1 MKPHWTVSVFSS
13 CLWTAQGLS
22 GPPNTTFCAVS
33 HSWQFLAHILSLNAR
48 LVPVV
53 VGFSW
58 AFWGLCKQFIQVI
71 LKLMGTFSAWWDMKE
86 AKWRNLTGQ
95 KIRLYIN
102 SGTALEVT
110 IWISL
115 EQEVKASLS
124 DTITFVISASQAAS
138 GFSCNSSPV
147 LATICSVKKTQI
159 NKDSGCQWSESYWKK
174 RHPARWQQWH
184 QSSLPAHTDFI
195 DSSFPGTLK
204 HDCKL
209 KQIMYNL
216 RKPHGENNACSYLK
230 S

>member
-22 GPPNTTFCAVS
+22 GPPNTTFCAVI

-71 LKLMGTFSAWWDMKE
+71 LKLMGTFSAWWDMKGT
-86 AKWRNLTGQ
+86 KWRNLTGQ

-138 GFSCNSSPV
+138 LFFIPTELQPVIFSAFPWMFLGNCTILFVRLNTALTSEQLIPSY
-147 LATICSVKKTQI
+147 ATSVMHEAFAFPPI
-159 NKDSGCQWSESYWKK
+159 HCQCLT
-174 RHPARWQQWH
+174 A
-184 QSSLPAHTDFI
+184 
-195 DSSFPGTLK
+195 
-204 HDCKL
+204 
-209 KQIMYNL
+209 N
-216 RKPHGENNACSYLK
+216 
-230 S
+230 